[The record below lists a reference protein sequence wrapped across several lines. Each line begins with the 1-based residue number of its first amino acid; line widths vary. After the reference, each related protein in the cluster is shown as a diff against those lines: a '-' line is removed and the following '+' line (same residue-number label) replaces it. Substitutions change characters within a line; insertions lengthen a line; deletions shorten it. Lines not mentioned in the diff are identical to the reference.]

1 MSRNSQIHPCKRL
14 LINQIKR
21 ENLQIYKREEEEEE
35 EASIKKKVL
44 TVVWRFENNPIP
56 H

>member
-1 MSRNSQIHPCKRL
+1 MHPCKRL

-21 ENLQIYKREEEEEE
+21 KNLQIYKREEEEE
-35 EASIKKKVL
+35 ASIKKKEL